1 VEVHEVVAAG
11 GEEHL
16 WGRQYHIAAP
26 HRRSTSPL
34 HIAAAAVLGP
44 DRRRHLLYFGIL
56 SGNLPVLSPSLFL
69 SAVEVAVGT
78 WWCNLK
84 KLGRNLVL
92 VYLTFLQMRS
102 VVLPDL
108 GIFLVKVQEH
118 CCSVN

>member
-1 VEVHEVVAAG
+1 VG
-11 GEEHL
+11 KT
-16 WGRQYHIAAP
+16 IP

-102 VVLPDL
+102 VVFAYSWYFSRQSPGTLLLCQLTIEFWDPT
-108 GIFLVKVQEH
+108 V
-118 CCSVN
+118 